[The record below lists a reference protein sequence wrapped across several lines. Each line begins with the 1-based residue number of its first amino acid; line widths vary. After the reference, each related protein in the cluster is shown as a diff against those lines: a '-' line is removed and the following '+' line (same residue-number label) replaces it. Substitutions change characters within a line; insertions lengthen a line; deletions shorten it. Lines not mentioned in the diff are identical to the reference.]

1 MAYGIEISSRIVGRK
16 ARPTIWIRGFS
27 VGRAL
32 CPTTSSLRISLVGLG
47 FFVGFSSL
55 GAESFELKLEFPP
68 PLVISTPAPIKVPH
82 LEQPG
87 MKPPKIMV
95 PGDVTNVAAGKPV
108 LASDPYPILGEAEF
122 ITDGDKESEDGYYV
136 EFEPGLQ
143 WAQVDL
149 ESSQEIHAIA
159 LWHYHI
165 QKRAYHDVIVQVSD
179 DPDFANAVTTVFN
192 NDHDDSAGLG
202 RGPDPAYIETNRG
215 RLIPVKQVTG
225 RYVRCYSNGNSTD
238 DLNHLVEVEVFGRP
252 ADS

>member
-16 ARPTIWIRGFS
+16 ARPTIWMRGFG

-32 CPTTSSLRISLVGLG
+32 CPTTSSLRIALVGLG
-47 FFVGFSSL
+47 SFVGLSSL

-95 PGDVTNVAAGKPV
+95 PSDVTNVAAGKSV
-108 LASDPYPILGEAEF
+108 SSSDPYPILGEPDF

-149 ESSQEIHAIA
+149 EGAHELFAIA
-159 LWHYHI
+159 VWHYHI
-165 QKRAYHDVIVQVSD
+165 QKRAYHDVVIQISD
-179 DPDFANAVTTVFN
+179 DPEFTDGVTTVFN
-192 NDHDDSAGLG
+192 NDHDDSSGLG
-202 RGPDPAYIETNRG
+202 RGSDPAYIETNRG
-215 RLIPVKQVTG
+215 RLIPVNRVAG
-225 RYVRCYSNGNSTD
+225 RYVRAYTNGNSTD
-238 DLNHLVEVEVFGRP
+238 ELNHVVEIEVFGRP
-252 ADS
+252 AS

>member
-1 MAYGIEISSRIVGRK
+1 ML
-16 ARPTIWIRGFS
+16 GF
-27 VGRAL
+27 GQL
-32 CPTTSSLRISLVGLG
+32 LMTNTSLKFSLVVLGTCVGL
-47 FFVGFSSL
+47 SL
-55 GAESFELKLEFPP
+55 FAAETVELKLEFPP

-87 MKPPKIMV
+87 VKPPKIMI
-95 PGDVTNVAAGKPV
+95 PADVTNVAAGKSV
-108 LASDPYPILGEAEF
+108 IASDPYPILGEPDF

-143 WAQVDL
+143 WAQIDL
-149 ESSQEIHAIA
+149 TAAQEIHAIA

-179 DPDFANAVTTVFN
+179 DPEFATGVTTVFN

-202 RGPDPAYIETNRG
+202 RGSDPAYIETNRG
-215 RLIPVKQVTG
+215 RLIAVKKITG

-238 DLNHLVEVEVFGRP
+238 DLNHLVEVEVFGRA